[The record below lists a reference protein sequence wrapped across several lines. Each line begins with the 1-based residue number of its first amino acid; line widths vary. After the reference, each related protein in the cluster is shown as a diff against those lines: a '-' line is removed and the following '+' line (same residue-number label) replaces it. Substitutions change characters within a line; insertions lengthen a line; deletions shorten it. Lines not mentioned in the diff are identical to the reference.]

1 MAGFFA
7 DSQIHGYT
15 MMKQLIIILLVSFSC
30 LSFSFSQESD
40 IPKKAQKLYQKSQE
54 SYLYQH
60 YQEAI
65 EWLQKAIEKHPSYT
79 NAYVRLGE
87 IHMELKEYELA
98 KKTFLKILDFDD
110 SPRNEFQVYYTVGK
124 IEMTLE
130 NYAEAIAL
138 FEKGMGVEKKSKNM
152 GKMLERK
159 LEESRFA
166 LNAVNNPVD
175 FNPVHLDSTINTQYD
190 EYLPV
195 VTADESMMVFTRRF
209 NNDTTPNEDFYMSTR
224 VKDTLQW
231 RMALDL
237 EEPINTEENEGAI
250 CLSPDGKRMFFAAKN
265 RKDGIGGFDLF
276 YCIRVGNDWEGPYNM
291 GEPVNSY
298 GWESQ
303 PSISSDGK
311 SLYFC
316 SRRKGGQGGLDIW
329 VSHLENNFW
338 GKPVNLGPNINSAKD
353 EQTPFIHPDNQ
364 TLYFS
369 SNGHIGMGDADLF
382 VARKDTAGEWSVPEN
397 LGYPINTSGN
407 ENGLI
412 VTASGDRAYY
422 SSYHEGNGLDLFYFP
437 LPKTVQP
444 TYVTYVKGKVF
455 DSETEETLAATIELI
470 DLDTGDT
477 ILETISDRIS
487 GEFLVTLTAGK
498 NYMYNVS
505 KNNYLFFSENFSLE
519 DIAANEPFLIDIPLK
534 KAFHTK
540 TFESNVGQT
549 VVLKNV
555 FFETNSFD
563 LKTTSYAELD
573 KLVGMLN
580 QYDLLHIE
588 IGGHTDS
595 IGSAEY
601 NLELSENRAK
611 SVHSYLLGKGID
623 SERLS
628 YKGYGKSQPLADNET
643 ETGRAINRRT
653 EFKVIKK

>member
-1 MAGFFA
+1 M
-7 DSQIHGYT
+7 T
-15 MMKQLIIILLVSFSC
+15 KQLIIILLVSFSC
-30 LSFSFSQESD
+30 LSFDFSQESD

-65 EWLQKAIEKHPSYT
+65 QWLQKAIEKHPSYT

-87 IHMELKEYELA
+87 IHLELKEYELA

-124 IEMTLE
+124 IEMELE
-130 NYAEAIAL
+130 NYEEAIAL
-138 FEKGMGVEKKSKNM
+138 FEKGMKVEKKSKKM
-152 GKMLERK
+152 GEMFERK

-166 LNAVNNPVD
+166 LNAVNHPVD
-175 FNPVHLDSTINTQYD
+175 FNPIHLDSTINTQYD

-209 NNDTTPNEDFYMSTR
+209 NNDTTPNEDFFMSTR
-224 VKDTLQW
+224 VRDTLQW

-237 EEPINTEENEGAI
+237 EEPINTEKNEGAI
-250 CLSPDGKRMFFAAKN
+250 CLSPDGKRMFFAAKD
-265 RKDGIGGFDLF
+265 RRDGIGGFDLF
-276 YCIRVGNDWEGPYNM
+276 YCIRAGDDWEGPYNM
-291 GEPVNSY
+291 GEPVNTY

-311 SLYFC
+311 SLYFS
-316 SRRKGGQGGLDIW
+316 SRRKGGHGGLDLW
-329 VSHLENNFW
+329 VSHLKNNFW
-338 GKPVNLGPNINSAKD
+338 GEPVNLGPLINSDKD

-422 SSYHEGNGLDLFYFP
+422 SSFYEGNGLDLFYFP
-437 LPKTVQP
+437 LPKTIQP

-455 DSETEETLAATIELI
+455 DSETEQKLAATIELI

-519 DIAANEPFLIDIPLK
+519 DIAANEPFLIDIPLQ
-534 KAFHTK
+534 KAFHTE
-540 TFESNVGQT
+540 TFESNVGRT

-573 KLVGMLN
+573 KLVDMLN

-601 NLELSENRAK
+601 NLELSESRAK

-628 YKGYGKSQPLADNET
+628 YRGYGKSQPLAENET
-643 ETGRAINRRT
+643 EAGRAINRRT
-653 EFKVIKK
+653 EFKVTKK